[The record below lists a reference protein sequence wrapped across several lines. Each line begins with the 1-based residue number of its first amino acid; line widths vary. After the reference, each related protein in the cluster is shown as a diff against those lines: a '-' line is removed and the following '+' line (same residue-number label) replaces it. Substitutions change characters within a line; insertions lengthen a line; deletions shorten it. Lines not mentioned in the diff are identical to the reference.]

1 MSLLESALDFRTFLN
16 ELAKRQD
23 LVEVQQEVS
32 AELELA
38 AITRRVYEHRLP
50 APLFCNIRGSMPGA
64 RILGAPAGM
73 TAKAGEEY
81 ARLALHF
88 GLAAHSSPQDIVAKI
103 RAAVKAEPVAPEYC
117 LTGPV
122 KENIWLADEVD
133 LERFPVP
140 LLHEKD
146 GGKYFGTYGF
156 HVVQSPDGEWKSW
169 GIGRLMLVDGKRLTG
184 PAIPTQHIGMIRE
197 MWSKQGKPTPWAMVL
212 GAPPAAVAVAGMPLP
227 AYVSEPDYIG
237 ALLGKSLSLVKTQTN
252 DLWVPANAEIVLEG
266 EISLT
271 EQAQEGPMGEYHGYQ
286 HYQGNLHPVF
296 HVKAVT
302 FRNNPI
308 LPICVAGLPPE
319 ENHTIWGTMI
329 SAQLLEIMQQAQL
342 PVDFVWCSYE
352 AATCWAVVSVDPAKL
367 ALLDTCAAE
376 FAGRV
381 AELVFG
387 SHPGYLVPKL
397 ILVSNDIDIT
407 DIQQVVWAL
416 ATRSHP
422 QHDHFTFPE
431 LKSFPM
437 VPYLTGEDKQRGRG
451 GKVII
456 NCLFPEQFK
465 GRERAGTASFQHSY
479 PEHIRNKVLE
489 NWTRYGYSSGS

>member
-1 MSLLESALDFRTFLN
+1 MRLLECALDLRTFLK
-16 ELAKRQD
+16 ELNLRQD
-23 LVEVQQEVS
+23 LVEIHQEVS
-32 AELELA
+32 AELEVA
-38 AITRRVYEHRLP
+38 AITRRVYEKKLP
-50 APLFCNIRGSMPGA
+50 APLFCNIRGCMPGA
-64 RILGAPAGM
+64 RILGAPAGI
-73 TAKAGEEY
+73 TSTPDEEY
-81 ARLALHF
+81 SRLALHF
-88 GLAAHSSPQDIVAKI
+88 GLAANSKPKDIVAAI
-103 RAAVKAEPVAPEYC
+103 RAAVKADPVEPEYHS
-117 LTGPV
+117 TGPV
-122 KENIWLADEVD
+122 KENIWLGDQVD
-133 LERFPVP
+133 LEKFPVP

-156 HVVQSPDGEWKSW
+156 HVVHSPDGKWKSW
-169 GIGRLMLVDGKRLTG
+169 GIGRLMLVDGQRLTG

-197 MWSKQGKPTPWAMVL
+197 MWTKQGKPTPWAMVL

-227 AYVSEPDYIG
+227 SGVSESDYVG
-237 ALLGKSLSLVKTQTN
+237 ALLGKSLPLVKTETN

-266 EISLT
+266 EISLS
-271 EQAQEGPMGEYHGYQ
+271 ERALEGPMGEYHGYQ
-286 HYQGNLHPVF
+286 HHQGNEHPIF

-352 AATCWAVVSVDPAKL
+352 AATCWAIISINPAQL
-367 ALLDTCAAE
+367 AQLNTNATD
-376 FAGRV
+376 FAKRV
-381 AELVFG
+381 AEVVFS
-387 SHPGYLVPKL
+387 SHSGYLIPKL

-407 DIQQVVWAL
+407 DIKQVVWAL

-422 QHDHFTFPE
+422 LHDHFVFPTIRE
-431 LKSFPM
+431 FPM
-437 VPYLTGEDKQRGRG
+437 VPYLTDEDKQRGCG

-465 GRERAGTASFQHSY
+465 GEEKAGTASFRHSY
-479 PEHIRNKVLE
+479 PESMRHKVLE
-489 NWTRYGYSSGS
+489 NWKSYGFKTGT

>member
-1 MSLLESALDFRTFLN
+1 MSLLNSALDLRTFLK
-16 ELAKRQD
+16 ELSLRKD
-23 LVEVQQEVS
+23 LVQVHKEVS
-32 AELELA
+32 PDLEIA
-38 AITRRVYEHRLP
+38 AIIRRVYEKQLP
-50 APLFCNIRGSMPGA
+50 APLFNNISESMMGA

-73 TAKAGEEY
+73 TSMPGEEY
-81 ARLALHF
+81 SRLALHF
-88 GLAAHSSPQDIVAKI
+88 GLAAKSTPREIVATI
-103 RAAVKAEPVAPEYC
+103 RAAVKASPVEPDYC
-117 LTGPV
+117 STGPV
-122 KENIWLADEVD
+122 KENIWLGDEVN
-133 LERFPVP
+133 LEHFPVP

-169 GIGRLMLVDGKRLTG
+169 GIGRLMLVDSKRLTG
-184 PAIPTQHIGMIRE
+184 PVIPTQHIGMVRE
-197 MWSKQGKPTPWAMVL
+197 MWTKQGKATPWAMVL

-227 AYVSEPDYIG
+227 SGVSESDYVG
-237 ALLGKSLSLVKTQTN
+237 ALLGKSLSLVKTETN

-271 EQAQEGPMGEYHGYQ
+271 ERAQEGPMGEYHGYQ
-286 HYQGNLHPVF
+286 HTEGNEHPVF

-352 AATCWAVVSVDPAKL
+352 AATCWAVISVDPVQLGLLNTNAADFAK
-367 ALLDTCAAE
+367 
-376 FAGRV
+376 RV
-381 AELVFG
+381 SEVVFS
-387 SHPGYLVPKL
+387 SHPGYLIPKL
-397 ILVSNDIDIT
+397 IIVSNDIDIT
-407 DIQQVVWAL
+407 DIKQVTWAL

-422 QHDHFTFPE
+422 QHDHFTFPSIKE
-431 LKSFPM
+431 FPM
-437 VPYLTGEDKQRGRG
+437 VPYLTSEDKKRGCG

-465 GRERAGTASFQHSY
+465 GKQRAGTACFQHSY
-479 PEHIRNKVLE
+479 PENIRNKVLE
-489 NWTRYGYSSGS
+489 NWESYGY